1 MPILRG
7 ATTFSRYRVET
18 EKSRTPAWKRTI
30 PAALRARA
38 FEPLKPEGPEERS
51 AGFVE
56 LNDRDASEFS
66 PASLY
71 ELEYALFSL
80 RVDEVRIPATVI
92 KDQLERW
99 SRAFQAEHQRPPGR
113 KEKNDAK
120 QEIRSRLRTRFPVA
134 SRTFDVSWNLDSGQL
149 QIWAGSRKAV
159 DEVEAAIE
167 LALKV
172 KLVPLVPVAVAT
184 ALGIAEKSLAPTP
197 ALSLPDARE
206 ERTHGQA

>member
-18 EKSRTPAWKRTI
+18 DKPPSPAWKRTL

-38 FEPLKPEGPEERS
+38 FEPLKPDAPEERS

-56 LNDRDASEFS
+56 LHDRDQSQFT
-66 PASLY
+66 PGTLY

-80 RVDEVRIPATVI
+80 RVDEVRIPASVI

-99 SRAFQAEHQRPPGR
+99 TKVFQAENERLPGR

-120 QEIRSRLRTRFPVA
+120 LEIRSRLRTRFPLA
-134 SRTFDVSWNLDSGQL
+134 TRTFDVSWNLDSGQL

-167 LALKV
+167 LAFKV
-172 KLVPLVPVAVAT
+172 KLVPLVPVTVAT
-184 ALGIAEKSLAPTP
+184 ALGIAEKSLMPTP
-197 ALSLPDARE
+197 ALSLPDAQQE
-206 ERTHGQA
+206 ASHGKA

>member
-7 ATTFSRYRVET
+7 ATTFSRYRVEGDKT
-18 EKSRTPAWKRTI
+18 NSAAWKRTL
-30 PAALRARA
+30 PTALRARA
-38 FEPLKPEGPEERS
+38 FEALKPEGPEERS

-56 LNDRDASEFS
+56 LHDREASQF
-66 PASLY
+66 PPGSLY

-92 KDQLERW
+92 REQLERW
-99 SRAFQAEHQRPPGR
+99 TRAFQSENQRAPGR

-120 QEIRSRLRTRFPVA
+120 LEIRQRLRTRFPLA
-134 SRTFDVSWNLDSGQL
+134 TRTFDVSWNLDSGQL

-167 LALKV
+167 LTFKV
-172 KLVPLVPVAVAT
+172 KLVPLVPVTVAG
-184 ALGIAEKSLAPTP
+184 ALGIAEKSLMPTP
-197 ALSLPDARE
+197 ALSLPDARQE
-206 ERTHGQA
+206 ASRGKA

>member
-18 EKSRTPAWKRTI
+18 EKSTPPNWKRTI
-30 PAALRARA
+30 PAGLRARA

-56 LNDRDASEFS
+56 LHNRDETEFT
-66 PASLY
+66 PATIY

-80 RVDEVRIPATVI
+80 RVDEVRIPASVV

-99 SRAFQAEHQRPPGR
+99 SRSFQNENHRPPGR

-120 QEIRSRLRTRFPVA
+120 AEIRSRLRTRFPLA
-134 SRTFDVSWNLDSGQL
+134 TRTFDVSWNLETAQL
-149 QIWAGSRKAV
+149 QVWAGSRKAV
-159 DEVEAAIE
+159 EEVEAALE
-167 LALKV
+167 LAFKV
-172 KLVPLVPVAVAT
+172 KLVPQVPVAVAT

-197 ALSLPDARE
+197 ALSLPEASE
-206 ERTHGQA
+206 EVGHGQA

>member
-18 EKSRTPAWKRTI
+18 EKSKSPAWKRTI

-38 FEPLKPEGPEERS
+38 FEPLKPEIPEERS

-56 LNDRDASEFS
+56 LNDHDETQFT
-66 PASLY
+66 PASLF
-71 ELEYALFSL
+71 ELEYALFCL
-80 RVDEVRIPATVI
+80 RVDEVRIPAAVV

-99 SRAFQAEHQRPPGR
+99 SRAFQTENHRPPVR

-120 QEIRSRLRTRFPVA
+120 QEIRSRLRTRFPFV
-134 SRTFDVSWNLDSGQL
+134 SRTYDVSWNLDSGQL

-167 LALKV
+167 QAFKV
-172 KLVPLVPVAVAT
+172 KLVPLVPVAVAA
-184 ALGIAEKSLAPTP
+184 ALGISEKSLAPTP
-197 ALSLPDARE
+197 ALSLPDARAE
-206 ERTHGQA
+206 VTHGQT

>member
-18 EKSRTPAWKRTI
+18 DKSKSPAWKRTI
-30 PAALRARA
+30 AAALRTRA

-56 LNDRDASEFS
+56 LHDRDESQFS

-80 RVDEVRIPATVI
+80 RVDEVKIPSSVI

-99 SRAFQAEHQRPPGR
+99 SRAFQNENHRPPGR

-120 QEIRSRLRTRFPVA
+120 QEIRSRLRTRFPLA
-134 SRTFDVSWNLDSGQL
+134 TRTFDVSWNLDSGQL

-159 DEVEAAIE
+159 EEVEAAIE

-172 KLVPLVPVAVAT
+172 KLVPLVPVSVAG

-206 ERTHGQA
+206 EVGHGQA